1 MSVKSVFML
10 FSIFVVFSCIGKP
23 SKEEKPSGLKS
34 ITKEAVTEIIKKVN
48 GYWQSSHPKH
58 GNAFWHPSAYHIGNL
73 EAYKVTGIEA
83 YKSYS
88 LQWAEEN
95 QWMGAKSTNPQNW
108 KYHYGE
114 TDDFVLFGDWQTC
127 FQVYIDL
134 FLLEPD
140 SVKIRRAIEVMEYQM
155 ATPQNDYWWWADGL
169 FMAMPVMTRLYKI
182 TGNEQ
187 YLSKL
192 YDYYLFARDLMF
204 DDESALFFR
213 DAKYVYPK
221 HKTNNGLKDFWAR
234 GNGWV
239 FAAFPRVLE
248 DLPQTNPHREEYLY
262 IFRSMAD
269 AILKSQQPEGYWTR
283 SMLDSE
289 QAPGPETSGTA
300 FFTYGMLW
308 GINNGVLDESTY
320 LPVVEKSWN
329 YLINSALQPNGK
341 LGYVQ
346 PIGERAIPGQMINIE
361 STADFGVGAFLLAA
375 AEMLRYSESKSI
387 ASDR

>member
-48 GYWQSSHPKH
+48 GYWQTTHPKH
-58 GNAFWHPSAYHIGNL
+58 GNAFWHPAAYHIGNL

-140 SVKIRRAIEVMEYQM
+140 SIKIRRAIEVMEYQM

-187 YLSKL
+187 YLNKL
-192 YDYYLFARDLMF
+192 YDYFLFARDLMY

-283 SMLDSE
+283 SMLDLKL
-289 QAPGPETSGTA
+289 APGPETSGTA

-308 GINNGVLDESTY
+308 GINNGVLDELTY

-329 YLINSALQPNGK
+329 YLIHSALQPNGK

>member
-1 MSVKSVFML
+1 MSVKSVCML

-34 ITKEAVTEIIKKVN
+34 ITKEEVTEIIKKVN

-58 GNAFWHPSAYHIGNL
+58 GNAFWHPAAYHIGNL

-134 FLLEPD
+134 FLLKPD

-192 YDYYLFARDLMF
+192 YDYYLFARDLMY

-239 FAAFPRVLE
+239 FAAFPRVLK
-248 DLPQTNPHREEYLY
+248 DLPQTDPHREEYLY

-269 AILKSQQPEGYWTR
+269 AILKSQQPEGFWTR

-308 GINNGVLDESTY
+308 GINNGVLDKSTY
-320 LPVVEKSWN
+320 WPVVEKSWN
-329 YLINSALQPNGK
+329 YLIHSALQPNGK

-361 STADFGVGAFLLAA
+361 STADFGVGAFLLAS

-387 ASDR
+387 ALDR